1 MKVGARSFSRPCRRA
16 ALGAGMRIM
25 QGATGSGC
33 RKLVAGCLSI
43 AVLAAAQLSTAAPAA
58 ANTIIFIDDSID
70 IEIAARFNA
79 FKRFNTLNATI
90 LNNGPVHSLSRIVA
104 NATVSPVT
112 LFSRQRI
119 FHQQATL
126 QDNSVLVVNSGAI
139 DPAIAINAQITN
151 QNNIEFLSFADDSN
165 IDAGIATFSLG
176 QRLTHYQDHLLA
188 NAVIVRNTGALTAS
202 QTGIA
207 AGITNRNFSQ
217 FFTDALNNNTHLGVL
232 TVDLEQSITVRQW
245 SRIANVLSVTNRGT
259 IDAGVNGIQAE
270 IINTNVSLFRNRA
283 STRNTSAGVIG
294 RNLSQS
300 LTRTNRTEIDNT
312 IAIVNTGAIEA
323 GTIGIGAAIET
334 SDLPELQNTTFD
346 SNSNNEDLTRNISQR
361 LDIGQEHEISSAL
374 VIENAGNVN
383 AGGAAI
389 AAEIANTDL
398 DRIENTFRSA
408 HINDNSGNAGRSLS
422 QTLAYDQSN
431 VLDNAAVVSNSG
443 ALSSG
448 GYGIAVEI
456 ENTDFGL
463 VENSTDQTN
472 QNSGSVSRNLT
483 QTSSSDQY
491 NGITNLVAIE
501 NSGAIKAGRG
511 GIAVA
516 VETDNIL
523 LSNVADITNANSG
536 GSVGGNLV
544 QSIDL
549 EQTNEV
555 ETSVLIA
562 NEGKIDAGQIGIA
575 VEIENGG
582 MRLSNDATLTLSN
595 SATVSGSASQS
606 LNVAQTNRVTSAIVI
621 ANSGAVNGGSRGI
634 YAAIEEPSLATNNT
648 VTPSTS
654 LSGATV
660 NRTAQNV
667 VEASIDI
674 ENTGSISADNL
685 FAIETEGASTTIYNH
700 SGGTITGYVDLSD
713 KADRFENGSG
723 GTFFARRTSDFGGGN
738 DIFVNRSGGLVQAA
752 RDGGTRE
759 ATSLIN
765 LDRVVNEGT
774 ITIVDGGTGDVL
786 TLSADAGRGGVT
798 YTGRPGSVLG
808 MDVFLRDDGSSRDKL
823 MIEGTVLGRTQL
835 VVNNTN
841 LNSGVFNPKGIPII
855 FATGETPDALGFH
868 LDQPVDAGFFD
879 YDLFFVPTGSGFWEL
894 KSFAGGGARM
904 LPQLMTA
911 AQDAF
916 HITNQTWF
924 DRSADLRVLLHRQQS
939 GVYAQSGQ
947 DYGYGATDQGAAQ
960 PFVPALWVKGG
971 GAWMEQEDSD
981 TARAYGRTYEYN
993 LNRDLN
999 VADMQIGLDFG
1010 TENVLSEGDMVVFG
1024 VLGGV
1029 NLGEL
1034 DYHAI
1039 NREFDLKGGE
1049 FGAYATYLKGKL
1061 FVDTLL
1067 KGQYLSYDANGA
1079 RGFPDSFDSISWGG
1093 RTDAGY
1099 RFGGY
1104 SRGLF
1109 VEPLATMAIAW
1120 TDLEDLSN
1128 GGNTVD
1134 FKDNESVRGRLG
1146 LRVGTTYEVW
1156 ENTIIEPFVIGSY
1169 WKDFTDSNETTL
1181 VSVGQTFDFYD
1192 SVADGW
1198 GEISAGLNLFNPDAN
1213 TAVFAKTDFV
1223 FGDGVDGVA
1232 GRAGIR
1238 VNW

>member
-1 MKVGARSFSRPCRRA
+1 M
-16 ALGAGMRIM
+16 
-25 QGATGSGC
+25 
-33 RKLVAGCLSI
+33 AGCLSI

-90 LNNGPVHSLSRIVA
+90 LNNGPVHSLSRVIA
-104 NATVSPVT
+104 NASVSPIT

-119 FHQQATL
+119 LHQQGTL
-126 QDNSVLVVNSGAI
+126 QDNDVLVINSGAI

-165 IDAGIATFSLG
+165 IDAGIATVSLG

-188 NAVIVRNTGALTAS
+188 NAVIVRNSGALTAG

-217 FFTDALNNNTHLGVL
+217 FFTDALNNNTHLGAL
-232 TVDLEQSITVRQW
+232 TVDLEQSITVRQR
-245 SRIANVLSVTNRGT
+245 SRIANVLSVTNRGA
-259 IDAGVNGIQAE
+259 IDAGANGIQAE
-270 IINTNVSLFRNRA
+270 ILNSNIALFRNRA
-283 STRNTSAGVIG
+283 STRNVSNGIIG

-300 LTRTNRTEIDNT
+300 LTRTNRTEIGNAIAIDNT
-312 IAIVNTGAIEA
+312 GDIDA

-346 SNSNNEDLTRNISQR
+346 SNSNTEDLSRNISQS
-361 LDIGQEHEISSAL
+361 LDIGQAHEIGSAL
-374 VIENAGNVN
+374 VIQNAGDVK
-383 AGGAAI
+383 AGGAAL
-389 AAEIANTDL
+389 AAEIANNDI

-408 HINDNSGNAGRSLS
+408 HINDNSGNAGRGLTQS
-422 QTLAYDQSN
+422 LAYDQSN
-431 VLDNAAVVSNSG
+431 LIDNAAVISNSG

-448 GYGIAVEI
+448 GGYAIAVSV

-463 VENSTDQTN
+463 IANRTDQTN
-472 QNSGSVSRNLT
+472 QNSGNTARNLT
-483 QTSSSDQY
+483 QTSSSSQY

-501 NSGAIKAGRG
+501 NTGAIRAGQG

-523 LSNVADITNANSG
+523 LSNIADITNANSG
-536 GSVGGNLV
+536 GSVGGNLA

-549 EQTNEV
+549 EQTNAV
-555 ETSVLIA
+555 ETSVLIS
-562 NEGKIDAGQIGIA
+562 NTGKIDAGQIGIA
-575 VEIENGG
+575 AEIENGG
-582 MRLSNDATLTLSN
+582 MRLTNDATLTLSN
-595 SATVSGSASQS
+595 AASVSGSASQS
-606 LNVAQTNRVTSAIVI
+606 LNVAQTNRVTSEIVI
-621 ANSGAVNGGSRGI
+621 ANSGEVNGGRRGI
-634 YAAIEEPSLATNNT
+634 YAAIEEPSLATTNT

-660 NRTAQNV
+660 NTSAQNV

-674 ENTGSISADNL
+674 ENTGSITADNL

-700 SGGTITGYVDLSD
+700 GGGTITGYVNLSD
-713 KADRFENGSG
+713 KADRFENGPG
-723 GTFFARRTSDFGGGN
+723 GTFFARRTSDFGAGN
-738 DIFVNRSGGLVQAA
+738 DIFVNQSGGVVQAA
-752 RDGGTRE
+752 MDRTTRE

-765 LDRVVNEGT
+765 LDRVVNRGE

-786 TLSADAGRGGVT
+786 TLSADRGGDGVT
-798 YTGRPGSVLG
+798 YIGQGGAKLG
-808 MDVFLRDDGSSRDKL
+808 MDVFLNDDGSSRDKL
-823 MIEGTVLGRTQL
+823 MIEGTVLGRTRL

-841 LNSGVFNPKGIPII
+841 LNSGVFNPDGIPII
-855 FATGETPDALGFH
+855 FATGKTPDALGFH
-868 LDQPVDAGFFD
+868 MDEPVDAGFFD
-879 YDLFFVPTGSGFWEL
+879 YDLFFVPTGSGYWEL

-939 GVYAQSGQ
+939 GAHAQAGQ
-947 DYGYGATDQGAAQ
+947 NYGYGAGDPGADQ

-1010 TENVLSEGDMVVFG
+1010 TENVLSDGDMVIFG
-1024 VLGGV
+1024 LLGGV

-1049 FGAYATYLKGKL
+1049 FGAYATYLKGNL

-1109 VEPLATMAIAW
+1109 VEPLATLALAW

-1156 ENTIIEPFVIGSY
+1156 ENTIVEPFVIGSY

-1198 GEISAGLNLFNPDAN
+1198 GEVSAGLNLFNPDAN
-1213 TAVFAKTDFV
+1213 TAVFAKADFI
-1223 FGDGVDGVA
+1223 FGDEVDGVA
-1232 GRAGIR
+1232 GRTGIR